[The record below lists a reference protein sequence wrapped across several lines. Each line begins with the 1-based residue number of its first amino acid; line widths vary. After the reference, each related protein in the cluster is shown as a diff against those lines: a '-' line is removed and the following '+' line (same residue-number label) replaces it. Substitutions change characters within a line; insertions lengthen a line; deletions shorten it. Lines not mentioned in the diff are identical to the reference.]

1 LLCTDWGQSEEGPM
15 GRRAD
20 HQREEL
26 TVLALA
32 AGEKLVVSKGMFGIT
47 VRQLMGDI
55 GYSAGTFYNLF
66 SNLDDFLLRLAGR
79 TLERMLSESNSLQL
93 SGDSVKDLKTLAAF
107 YLDFTRSNTNLWQIV
122 MEHRLP
128 KDTSHPRWYRA
139 LVIDVIKQVEESI
152 RPMFEEGD
160 KEERRRSA
168 LTLWASMQGICSVTQ
183 PGSLTAAPEKM
194 ALELASKLIDFYVL
208 GLRTQATRPG

>member
-1 LLCTDWGQSEEGPM
+1 M

-26 TVLALA
+26 TALALE
-32 AGEKLVVSKGMFGIT
+32 AGEKLVTAKGMFGLT

-79 TLERMLSESNSLQL
+79 TLERMLAESSQL
-93 SGDSVKDLKTLAAF
+93 KMTGDSVADLKTLSAF
-107 YLDFTRSNTNLWQIV
+107 YLDFTRRNTNLWQIV
-122 MEHRLP
+122 MEHRLQKGTP
-128 KDTSHPRWYRA
+128 HPRWYRA

-152 RPMFEEGD
+152 RPLFAEAD
-160 KEERRRSA
+160 KDDRRSSA

-183 PGSLTAAPEKM
+183 PGSLTAAPEKI
-194 ALELASKLIDFYVL
+194 ALDLAGKLIDYYVL
-208 GLRTQATRPG
+208 GLKAQQKR

>member
-1 LLCTDWGQSEEGPM
+1 M

-26 TVLALA
+26 TILAMD
-32 AGEKLVVSKGMFGIT
+32 AGVKIVAEKGMFGLT
-47 VRQLMGDI
+47 VRALMSSI

-66 SNLDDFLLRLAGR
+66 DNLDDFLLRLAGR
-79 TLERMLSESNSLQL
+79 ALEQMLNVSREIKM
-93 SGDSVKDLKTLAAF
+93 SGDSVKDLKLLAAF
-107 YLDFTRSNTNLWQIV
+107 YLEYTRSNTHLWQVV

-128 KDTSHPRWYRA
+128 KGTSHPRWYRS
-139 LVIDVIKQVEESI
+139 LVIEVLSQVEAAI
-152 RPMFEEGD
+152 QPLFDKND
-160 KEERRRSA
+160 KEQRRRSA

-194 ALELASKLIDFYVL
+194 ALEIAGKLIDFYIL
-208 GLRTQATRPG
+208 GLRTQIAKAA